1 VVSADRPEDD
11 AWNAWSGASPSP
23 TDPVDARAVP
33 EPPSSPA
40 AAAAPA
46 PVPAPAP
53 STDPPPA
60 PRRRWP
66 WAVAVVLLVALTA
79 TATLVALDQRETAA
93 AWQQRAEELE
103 AEREAEAA
111 RGGELEQQLDEVVVL
126 LGRSEQDVSQL
137 EQRLRQL
144 ADEKAQAEDAAIT
157 GEVERELLVDV
168 SGRVTDAVDALDAC
182 ISRLFELQAASVEA
196 FNRSAAGQPVDVAPL
211 NVQATDI
218 TAFCNEARR
227 AAAQAGAAA
236 DQLLAP

>member
-1 VVSADRPEDD
+1 
-11 AWNAWSGASPSP
+11 
-23 TDPVDARAVP
+23 
-33 EPPSSPA
+33 
-40 AAAAPA
+40 
-46 PVPAPAP
+46 
-53 STDPPPA
+53 
-60 PRRRWP
+60 
-66 WAVAVVLLVALTA
+66 VAVVLLAALTT
-79 TATLVALDQRETAA
+79 TATLVAVDQRDTAA
-93 AWQQRAEELE
+93 AWQQRAEVLE

-126 LGRSEQDVSQL
+126 LGSSEQDVTQL

-157 GEVERELLVDV
+157 GEVERELLVGV
-168 SGRVTDAVDALDAC
+168 SGRVNDAVDALDAC

-196 FNRSAAGQPVDVAPL
+196 FNRSAAGQQVDVAPL
-211 NVQATDI
+211 NAQATDT